1 MKSKLK
7 HIGSLFL
14 LLAGSVILAHALV
27 PHHQH
32 EGQPF
37 FGISNCHHTH
47 IIHHEGD
54 DHTTACNH
62 DHSENEGSDCA
73 LHHLLVIPGK
83 QVKTQQAAVISCLI
97 KNHSLATSESFTSQL
112 ITNFCDWRYHIEGT
126 IPLPASIYASTIG
139 LRAPPMV

>member
-32 EGQPF
+32 DGQPF
-37 FGISNCHHTH
+37 FGISSCHHTH
-47 IIHHEGD
+47 TNQHEADG
-54 DHTTACNH
+54 HTTACNH
-62 DHSENEGSDCA
+62 DHSENEASDCA

-83 QVKTQQAAVISCLI
+83 QIKAQQATVISCLL
-97 KNHSLATSESFTSQL
+97 KNYSLTTSELFKSQL
-112 ITNFCDWRYHIEGT
+112 ITNTCDWRYHIEGT
-126 IPLPASIYASTIG
+126 IPLPASIYASTKG